1 MTQSRQIASE
11 NGAETLSAGGA
22 LFAAVSKAAAE
33 KESRLMSMVGLGLTF
48 ALLLW
53 VFRSGRVFLLSL
65 PLAAGMLTGLAVAL
79 LVFGE
84 VHILTIVIGTSLVGM
99 LVDFPLHWLAPS
111 VFGPSEKTFGRLN
124 QQ

>member
-1 MTQSRQIASE
+1 M
-11 NGAETLSAGGA
+11 SA
-22 LFAAVSKAAAE
+22 
-33 KESRLMSMVGLGLTF
+33 VGLGLTF

-53 VFRSGRVFLLSL
+53 VFRSSRVFWLTL
-65 PLAAGMLTGLAVAL
+65 PLAAGMLTGLAAAL

-111 VFGPSEKTFGRLN
+111 VFGPSEKTV
-124 QQ
+124 

>member
-1 MTQSRQIASE
+1 M
-11 NGAETLSAGGA
+11 
-22 LFAAVSKAAAE
+22 FAAVSKAAAE
-33 KESRLMSMVGLGLTF
+33 KRKSADEYGRTWTDLCAAVVGLPH
-48 ALLLW
+48 
-53 VFRSGRVFLLSL
+53 GRVFLLSL

-79 LVFGE
+79 LTFGE

-124 QQ
+124 RQ